1 MTSTPELSTSVL
13 GATTGGLRGVLTVLG
28 TLAFVG
34 VCFGLVELVDRR
46 QAADGPVGGRAR
58 STSFAPVPPAPD
70 TYAGAWP
77 RRLASTEHDVATR
90 RRTVLA
96 AVVGAVGAVV
106 VALALVPVRSA
117 VGPAS
122 VALALVL
129 VVVAAAAEGGRAAAA
144 VTSAAA
150 ALAFNFL
157 HAAPLYSFHLRNV
170 ADVVTSVLMVLVGV
184 AVGEIAV
191 RRVRTAWRG
200 SSAPSRRNP

>member
-1 MTSTPELSTSVL
+1 MTSSPDLTSSVFA
-13 GATTGGLRGVLTVLG
+13 ATTGGLRGALTVLG

-34 VCFGLVELVDRR
+34 ICFGLVELVDRR
-46 QAADGPVGGRAR
+46 QSADGAVVGRSR
-58 STSFAPVPPAPD
+58 STSFARTDPAPD
-70 TYAGAWP
+70 TYAGSWP
-77 RRLASTEHDVATR
+77 RRFASAEHDGATR
-90 RRTVLA
+90 RQTVLVA
-96 AVVGAVGAVV
+96 SLGAVSAVV
-106 VALALVPVRSA
+106 VALGLAPVRSA

-129 VVVAAAAEGGRAAAA
+129 VVVAAAAEGGRVAAG

-184 AVGEIAV
+184 AVGEVAV
-191 RRVRTAWRG
+191 RRFRTAWEG
-200 SSAPSRRNP
+200 SSARSRLR